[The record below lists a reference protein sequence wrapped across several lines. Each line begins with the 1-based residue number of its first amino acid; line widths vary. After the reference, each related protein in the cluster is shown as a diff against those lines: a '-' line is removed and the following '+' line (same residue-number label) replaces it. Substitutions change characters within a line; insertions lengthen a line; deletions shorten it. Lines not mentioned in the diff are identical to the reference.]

1 MMQILAYMTRLNE
14 EITIFKEKHAEL
26 SEEKVRYEIEL
37 KALAKETRRHSDN
50 INTFKKQIDHL
61 RREYKGEEK

>member
-1 MMQILAYMTRLNE
+1 MQILAYMTRLNE

-37 KALAKETRRHSDN
+37 KALVKETRRHSDG

-61 RREYKGEEK
+61 RREYKSEEK